1 MFCLLSFSGSD
12 AKGGGAV
19 MRRVLVWNVIWF
31 LLGIAAAV
39 FLSADW
45 IAVFLAMLLAVL
57 VKGLAGREKHFL
69 LLLCMCLSFLAGAM
83 ETELVSIRQNLFLK
97 RYEEQYVYL
106 YGKVTEEPDAVE
118 NKTTL
123 TVTCRYLELDGVRYG
138 GGETVLV
145 SVDHPKQTWHYG
157 DVVSAEGLIY
167 APRDQMNE
175 KGFSYAAYLR
185 TKGIAALM
193 YCEDESV
200 KFYHNEA
207 GLPWKAKNFVLRQI
221 DRFIPGEA
229 GAVLKGI
236 TLGDK
241 SDFTPEMKTMFSRA
255 GISHIVVV
263 SGMHM
268 SILML
273 FVMYVC
279 KRCGLKKRTRAVAAA
294 VVVFC
299 FMCMVGFTPSVLRA
313 GITCIMAMLA
323 LLLRRKKDFLTT
335 MAVAAAAVVLLNPYS
350 LFNISFQLSFAA
362 TIGIV
367 YLAEP
372 VKKAVAFLPDAI
384 AEIVAMSIAANIATL
399 PITVWYFSDVSLVA
413 VLSNV
418 IVVPFVNVLFIG
430 TFLLAVIGGIFPPFG
445 YFPGYVLGEVTRW
458 VLLAVE
464 KTAAWKLATV
474 TVPQPA
480 MILNLYYY
488 AAVYALWSLT
498 EHRYEK
504 AMKVLLCC
512 VAAMTM
518 SFCLVQY
525 WTADAVRIE
534 FINVGQGDSCMVR
547 MPNRHYILI
556 DTGNAGNGSTNNVVD
571 YLKKRGVYTLDCVYI
586 SHADADHS
594 GGLEELLNHI
604 RVKKVAVPQLNIR
617 STDME
622 KLVQNVIRHG
632 VKVELVS
639 AGDSYGVEDFRIQ
652 ALWPIPLS
660 GNNNEVNDNN
670 LSMVLRLCYRDNAAL
685 FMGDMGEYAEEMLV
699 HTKADLHCDI
709 LKVAHHGSKTGT
721 SEALLEKAQPRYS
734 IISVGTN
741 AYGHPAEEVLERL
754 EKCGSTVIRTDE
766 SGNII
771 FGLNRIGRLVRKN
784 G

>member
-1 MFCLLSFSGSD
+1 
-12 AKGGGAV
+12 

-31 LLGIAAAV
+31 LLGIVAAV
-39 FLSADW
+39 WISAGW
-45 IAVFLAMLLAVL
+45 IAVFLAMLLVVL

-83 ETELVSIRQNLFLK
+83 ETELFSIRQSLFLK
-97 RYEEQYVYL
+97 QYEEQYVYL
-106 YGKVTEEPDAVE
+106 YGKITDEPNVEED
-118 NKTTL
+118 KTTL
-123 TVTCRYLELDGVRYG
+123 TVTCRYVESDGKRQDRR
-138 GGETVLV
+138 ETVLV
-145 SVDHPKQTWHYG
+145 SVERPKQAWHYG
-157 DVVSAEGLIY
+157 DVVSAEGIVY
-167 APRDQMNE
+167 CPRGRMND
-175 KGFSYAAYLR
+175 KGFSYEGYLR

-193 YCEDESV
+193 YCEEDV
-200 KFYHNEA
+200 IKVYHNEA

-241 SDFTPEMKTMFSRA
+241 SDFTPEMKTMFARA

-279 KRCGLKKRTRAVAAA
+279 KRCGMKKRTRAIAAS
-294 VVVFC
+294 VVIFC

-335 MAVAAAAVVLLNPYS
+335 MAVAAAVVVLLNPYS

-372 VKKAVAFLPDAI
+372 VKKAVGFLPDMI
-384 AEIVAMSIAANIATL
+384 AEIVAMSIAANITTL
-399 PITVWYFSDVSLVA
+399 PITVWYFGDVSLVA
-413 VLSNV
+413 VLANV
-418 IVVPFVNVLFIG
+418 IAVPFVNILFIG
-430 TFLLAVIGGIFPPFG
+430 TFLLALVGGIFPPLG

-458 VLLAVE
+458 VLLAV
-464 KTAAWKLATV
+464 KKIASWKFAAV
-474 TVPQPA
+474 TIPQPS
-480 MILNLYYY
+480 MLLNLYYY
-488 AAVYALWSLT
+488 VAVYAVWMLT
-498 EHRYEK
+498 EHRHEK

-512 VAAMTM
+512 TAAMAM
-518 SFCLVQY
+518 SFCVVQY

-556 DTGNAGNGSTNNVVD
+556 DVGSEGNGNTNNVVD
-571 YLKKRGVYTLDCVYI
+571 YLKKRGIYTLDCVYI
-586 SHADADHS
+586 SHADRDHS
-594 GGLEELLNHI
+594 GGLEEVLNHV

-639 AGDSYGVEDFRIQ
+639 AGDSYHAEELQIQ

-660 GNNNEVNDNN
+660 GNSNEANDNN
-670 LSMVLRLCYRDNAAL
+670 LSMVLRLCYGENVAL
-685 FMGDMGEYAEEMLV
+685 FMGDLGEYAEEMLL
-699 HTKADLHCDI
+699 HTDADLRCDI

-721 SEALLEKAQPRYS
+721 SEKLLEKTKPRYS
-734 IISVGTN
+734 VISVGTN
-741 AYGHPAEEVLERL
+741 SYGHPAEEVLERL
-754 EKCGSTVIRTDE
+754 EKCGSVVIRTDE

-771 FGLNRIGRLVRKN
+771 FGLNRAGRLVRKN